1 MARVISDTGIPDK
14 SVGDRADRGYASHAQ
29 IHRICARQS
38 ACRAPIFPSLP
49 SSPLHANLPVII
61 ASRRLTRPV
70 EIGIAFEDR
79 TARIING
86 IGSNRFPYTIT
97 VTVTVMEEGG
107 DNDGGNSDSSI
118 FAELATQYRSD
129 ILRHLGRMDEKGS
142 IVGNLCRLIKS
153 NPLLRVLNRSN

>member
-1 MARVISDTGIPDK
+1 MDT
-14 SVGDRADRGYASHAQ
+14 RYASHAANSPYL
-29 IHRICARQS
+29 RPPKCLSS
-38 ACRAPIFPSLP
+38 ADFSL
-49 SSPLHANLPVII
+49 SPLANLPVII

-142 IVGNLCRLIKS
+142 IVGNLCRLK
-153 NPLLRVLNRSN
+153 LNRILF

>member
-1 MARVISDTGIPDK
+1 MVRVISDTGIPDK
-14 SVGDRADRGYASHAQ
+14 SVGDRADRGHA
-29 IHRICARQS
+29 IRFARGKFTVS
-38 ACRAPIFPSLP
+38 APAKVPVERRFFPLPPCKPTCHNCVAPIDATGRNRYRF
-49 SSPLHANLPVII
+49 
-61 ASRRLTRPV
+61 RGRD
-70 EIGIAFEDR
+70 GR

-86 IGSNRFPYTIT
+86 IGSNRFRYTIT

-142 IVGNLCRLIKS
+142 IVGNLCRLK
-153 NPLLRVLNRSN
+153 LNRILF